1 MMPIRAAMPK
11 IVCRSFLVMLLH
23 PHLFQLFQDVRFRI
37 EALVPEN
44 LFPFGIVEN
53 LDRDDADA
61 ESGTQHLIFP
71 YVHEEHVEFPRKF
84 LPELLQYGLHHIARN
99 ATRGTELDH
108 AGLAGHASFIHRVVK
123 GQISL
128 LLHPIPVDP
137 HMGRFPE
144 IRNAGIDDFLLF
156 LLEQERF
163 NALFDLTSGVNFPK
177 IFSAKEA

>member
-61 ESGTQHLIFP
+61 ESG
-71 YVHEEHVEFPRKF
+71 
-84 LPELLQYGLHHIARN
+84 
-99 ATRGTELDH
+99 
-108 AGLAGHASFIHRVVK
+108 AGHASFIHRVVK